1 MGRGMLVA
9 LCTVCWIV
17 PWAEAQEVDALDESK
32 ALKVARLCVEAS
44 RGLADLP
51 VEVTPSVE
59 DAVGIEGDKR
69 AALVIPDAKLS
80 VESIAAIGEG
90 EIMPAG
96 VMFLH
101 RLAPLVV
108 ERALAER
115 RQRVLTVSEG
125 GQQAAISMWPLAV
138 GKVGGQPVLLVY
150 ASGASPAI
158 VTTLVMT
165 DAASSHNVTLAA
177 ERAGDQRAAFVI
189 TVAGS
194 YRAAIPVTRQD

>member
-1 MGRGMLVA
+1 MSRGMLVA
-9 LCTVCWIV
+9 LCTMCWIV
-17 PWAEAQEVDALDESK
+17 PRAEAQDVNALDEAK

-44 RGLADLP
+44 RGLTDLT

-69 AALVIPDAKLS
+69 AALVIPDANLS
-80 VESIAAIGEG
+80 VDSIAALGEG

-101 RLAPLVV
+101 RLVPLVV

-115 RQRVLTVSEG
+115 RQHVLTVSEG
-125 GQQAAISMWPLAV
+125 DQQATISMWPLAV
-138 GKVGGQPVLLVY
+138 GKIGDQPVLLVY
-150 ASGASPAI
+150 GSGESPAI

-165 DAASSHNVTLAA
+165 DAASRHDVTLTA

-194 YRAAIPVTRQD
+194 YRAAIPVTGQE